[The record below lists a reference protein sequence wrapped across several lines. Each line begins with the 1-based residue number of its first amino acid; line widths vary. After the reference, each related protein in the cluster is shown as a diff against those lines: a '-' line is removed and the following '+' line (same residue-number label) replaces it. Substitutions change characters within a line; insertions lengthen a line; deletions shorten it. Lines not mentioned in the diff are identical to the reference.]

1 MEKKVLPTNR
11 KISKK
16 CKQKTNTNGLGT
28 MKEKTPPSCFLAT
41 EKAT

>member
-1 MEKKVLPTNR
+1 MEKKVLTTNR

-16 CKQKTNTNGLGT
+16 CKQKTNANDLGT
-28 MKEKTPPSCFLAT
+28 MKEKTPPSCLVAA